1 MQRESNNDKR
11 TFSPWAWVPTLY
23 LYQGVPYSIV
33 MTTSVLMYK
42 NMDIDV
48 ASFTF
53 WTSLLYLPWTIK
65 PLWSPIVESFGTKRM
80 WIVATQFIVALAFA
94 ILGLSMQ
101 IDSFYCISLIML
113 AVIAFGSASHDI
125 ACDGFYML
133 ALAEKQQQFFVG
145 IRTTFYRIAM
155 LVAVGGMP
163 IIAGFF
169 QGNDLSGDSLAVAE
183 IPIEQRAT
191 SWTYAF
197 LILAATLALLCII
210 NSLTMPYPRSDGKS
224 SWQGWRIFVDVVRS
238 FFSKKGVV
246 AAMAFLLLYR
256 LGEAQLA
263 KIATVFLVDSRDNGG
278 IAMDQIQYGLA
289 YGSLGMV
296 ALTIGGIAGGWL
308 ASRFGLKRVIWYMVA
323 FMNLPNLVYVFLAYF
338 QPFATD
344 ISVYAA
350 IIVEQ
355 LGYGFGFTAYMLFIL
370 HYVSASRYRTAEYAL
385 ATAIMA
391 IGMMLPG
398 IISGYMK
405 ELLGYEHF
413 FVYVVVCCLPGTL
426 IVPLLRLDDSGYAK

>member
-1 MQRESNNDKR
+1 MNKNSPSGRH
-11 TFSPWAWVPTLY
+11 SPWAWVPTLY
-23 LYQGVPYSIV
+23 LYQGIPYSIV

-42 NMDIDV
+42 NMDVDV

-65 PLWSPIVESFGTKRM
+65 PLWSPIVESIGTKRR
-80 WIVATQFIVALAFA
+80 WIVLTQLIVAMAFA
-94 ILGLSMQ
+94 ILAMSMQ
-101 IDSFYCISLIML
+101 ITSFYSVSLIML
-113 AVIAFGSASHDI
+113 AIIAFGSASHDI

-133 ALAEKQQQFFVG
+133 ALPERQQQFFVG

-155 LVAVGGMP
+155 LVALGGMP
-163 IIAGFF
+163 IVAGFF
-169 QGNDLSGDSLAVAE
+169 QGGNLSADSVSSTE
-183 IPIEQRAT
+183 IPIDVRAT

-197 LILAATLALLCII
+197 LVLAAILAMLCII
-210 NSLTMPYPRSDGKS
+210 NYVTMPYPSSDGRS
-224 SWQGWRIFVDVVRS
+224 TWQGWRIFVDVVRS

-263 KIATVFLVDSRDNGG
+263 KIATVFLVDSRANGG
-278 IAMDQIQYGLA
+278 IAMDQIQYGFA

-296 ALTIGGIAGGWL
+296 ALTVGGIAGGWL
-308 ASRFGLKRVIWYMVA
+308 ASRFGLRRVIWYMVA
-323 FMNLPNLVYVFLAYF
+323 FMNLPNLVYVYLACF

-344 ISVYAA
+344 VSVYVA
-350 IIVEQ
+350 IVIEQ

-370 HYVSASRYRTAEYAL
+370 HYVGTSRYRTAEYAI

-398 IISGYMK
+398 MISGYMK
-405 ELLGYEHF
+405 ELLGYEYF
-413 FVYVVVCCLPGTL
+413 FIYVVVCCLPGTL
-426 IVPLLRLDDSGYAK
+426 IVPLLRLDESGYAQ